1 MAERFIY
8 TQEDVKQKPLNWAQI
23 ARLLG
28 YLKPYKGQVIF
39 AFFATLAGMIVR
51 LISPQVTRVAIDGG
65 IMGREPKLFLTLF
78 FVLLGLWGINYLSAL
93 YRVRKT
99 NQIGL
104 AAIEDMRRDLYQ
116 HVMSLSFRFFDTRS
130 AGSIF
135 VRIQNDINGL
145 QNILT
150 NSVISMVLDVLTLI
164 GILGI
169 MIAMNW
175 KLALISLVTGPL
187 LTIMVTKIRPKLRR
201 AWQITTIR
209 QSRMNSHLN
218 EAISGMR
225 VTQAYEQEEAN
236 AEFFKGVNGATRDGW
251 FDAIRLASMFGPL
264 VDLSGNLGIALLY
277 LLGARLVGANE
288 VSVGE
293 IIAFGTYAGQFWEPI
308 NRLSNMYTQWMQAM
322 ASSERIFEY
331 LDTPTTVPDQPG
343 ARALGQIEGRVTFDH
358 VRFRYEADRPPALDD
373 LSLEAQPG
381 ETIALVGHTGSGK
394 STVINL
400 LCRFYDVSEGQ
411 ILIDGQ
417 PIRELQVQSLRR
429 QVGIVLQETF
439 IFAGTILENI
449 RFGRPDATDAEVIEA
464 AKAAQLH
471 EFIVALPD
479 GYQTEVQER
488 GARLSMGQRQLIAFA
503 RALLAQPRILIL
515 DEATAN
521 IDTETEARI
530 QVAVEHLLEGRT
542 AFVIAHRLSTI
553 RSADRIVVLDHGQI
567 VEMGTHAELMAKR
580 GYYHELVSAQYREL
594 QLA

>member
-8 TQEDVKQKPLNWAQI
+8 TQEQIQDKPLNWGQI

-28 YLKPYKGQVIF
+28 YLKPYKKQVIW
-39 AFFATLAGMIVR
+39 AFLATLAGTIVR
-51 LISPQVTRVAIDGG
+51 LISPQVTRIAIDAGVV
-65 IMGREPKLFLTLF
+65 GREPQLFVTLF
-78 FVLLGLWGINYLSAL
+78 FVLIGLWGINWLSAQ

-104 AAIEDMRRDLYQ
+104 AAIRDLRSDLYR

-130 AGSIF
+130 AGSVF
-135 VRIQNDINGL
+135 VRIQNDVNSL
-145 QNILT
+145 QNIMT
-150 NSVISMVLDVLTLI
+150 NAVISMVLDVLTLV
-164 GILGI
+164 GILVI
-169 MIAMNW
+169 MFSMNW
-175 KLALISLVTGPL
+175 RLALVSLITGPIMVMLSTKLRPRLRRYWQLVTL
-187 LTIMVTKIRPKLRR
+187 
-201 AWQITTIR
+201 R

-225 VTQAYEQEEAN
+225 VTQAYEQEKAN
-236 AEFFKGVNGATRDGW
+236 AAFFSGVNGQTRDGW
-251 FDAIRLASMFGPL
+251 FGAIRIASMFGPL
-264 VDLSGNLGIALLY
+264 VTLSGQFGTILLY
-277 LLGARLVGANE
+277 ALGAYLIQKDSVT
-288 VSVGE
+288 VGE

-308 NRLSNMYTQWMQAM
+308 DRLTMMYTQWMQAM

-331 LDTPTTVPDQPG
+331 LDTPSTVPDQPG
-343 ARALGQIEGRVTFDH
+343 AKPLGQIEGRVTFDH
-358 VRFRYEADRPPALDD
+358 VRFRYEEGRPPALDD
-373 LSLEAQPG
+373 VSLEAQPG

-400 LCRFYDVSEGQ
+400 LCRFYDVGEGE
-411 ILIDGQ
+411 ILVDGQ
-417 PIRELQVQSLRR
+417 PIRSFQVESLRR

-439 IFAGTILENI
+439 IFAGTIMENI

-464 AKAAQLH
+464 ARAAQLH
-471 EFIVALPD
+471 EFIVGLPD
-479 GYQTEVQER
+479 GYLTEVQER

-521 IDTETEARI
+521 IDTETEAKI
-530 QVAVEHLLEGRT
+530 QVAVENLLEGRT

-567 VEMGTHAELMAKR
+567 VETGSHAELMAKR

-594 QLA
+594 APA